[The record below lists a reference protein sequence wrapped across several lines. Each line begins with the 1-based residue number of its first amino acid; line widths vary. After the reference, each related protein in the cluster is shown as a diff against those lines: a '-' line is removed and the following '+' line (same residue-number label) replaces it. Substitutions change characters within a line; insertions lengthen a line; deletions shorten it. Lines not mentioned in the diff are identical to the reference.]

1 MAIESG
7 DFETF
12 FKYGYGITDTKSSK
26 SQLKCFKCGKAL
38 KQNSTQTAL
47 ECVSGIA
54 DHGVSFLECMT
65 KYSDIYKSFFKTV
78 EEEDTV
84 QEEIVYP
91 YDAVYVMGKAIFVNK
106 EIVKA

>member
-1 MAIESG
+1 MAVESG

-12 FKYGYGITDTKSSK
+12 FKYGYGITDTRSSQ
-26 SQLKCFKCGKAL
+26 SQIKCFKCGKAL

-47 ECVSGIA
+47 ECTSGNV
-54 DHGVSFLECMT
+54 DHGIGFLECMT
-65 KYSDIYKSFFKTV
+65 QYADVYKSFFKTI
-78 EEEDTV
+78 EEDTV

-91 YDAVYVMGKAIFVNK
+91 YDTVYVKGVAIYADK

>member
-1 MAIESG
+1 MAISAT

-26 SQLKCFKCGKAL
+26 SQLRCFKCGKAL
-38 KQNSTQTAL
+38 IQNSTQTAL
-47 ECVSGIA
+47 ECSSGIT
-54 DHGVSFLECMT
+54 DHGVSFLDCMT

-78 EEEDTV
+78 EEEETV
-84 QEEIVYP
+84 QEEVVYP
-91 YDAVYVMGKAIFVNK
+91 YDTVYVMGKVIFVKN